1 MTYKAT
7 VTKKGQ
13 MTIPKKARKALDI
26 SKNTQVE
33 LEVDKEDN
41 VIKIK
46 NIPDLSEV
54 KGMVE
59 NPEQD
64 VLKARERM
72 EKEYRP

>member
-1 MTYKAT
+1 MTYKTT

-13 MTIPKKARKALDI
+13 MTIPKEVRKALGI
-26 SKNTQVE
+26 GKNTQVE
-33 LEVDKEDN
+33 LEVDKEDK

-64 VLKARERM
+64 ISEAREKM
-72 EKEYRP
+72 EKEY

>member
-1 MTYKAT
+1 MTYKTT

-13 MTIPKKARKALDI
+13 MTIPKEVRKALGI
-26 SKNTQVE
+26 GKNTQVE
-33 LEVDKEDN
+33 LEVDKKDK

-59 NPEQD
+59 EPEQD
-64 VLKARERM
+64 ISEAREKM
-72 EKEYRP
+72 EKEYQP